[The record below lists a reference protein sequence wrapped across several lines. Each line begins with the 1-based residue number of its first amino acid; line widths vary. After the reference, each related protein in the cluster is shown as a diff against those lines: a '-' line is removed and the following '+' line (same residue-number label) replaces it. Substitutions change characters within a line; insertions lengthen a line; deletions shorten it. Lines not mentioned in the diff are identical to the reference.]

1 MFVVSWSLAPPD
13 LPLLT
18 HSSPPRRSP
27 DLSRPAASWPGP
39 VFEPAWARPRRPAQ
53 STMPALPSRTRVAC
67 LFPCLA
73 LVCHGS
79 HCRLDF
85 GGIAK
90 IVMTQGAQVVVQ
102 LVDQRL
108 TGGNIQVDD
117 VRSEE
122 RRGGKECVSTC
133 RYRWWRSH

>member
-1 MFVVSWSLAPPD
+1 MPSIHLRHRAATIRCYRFPFASFLFA
-13 LPLLT
+13 
-18 HSSPPRRSP
+18 RAA
-27 DLSRPAASWPGP
+27 RPAASWPGP

-108 TGGNIQVDD
+108 NGGNIQVED
-117 VRSEE
+117 R
-122 RRGGKECVSTC
+122 KST
-133 RYRWWRSH
+133 RLNSSH